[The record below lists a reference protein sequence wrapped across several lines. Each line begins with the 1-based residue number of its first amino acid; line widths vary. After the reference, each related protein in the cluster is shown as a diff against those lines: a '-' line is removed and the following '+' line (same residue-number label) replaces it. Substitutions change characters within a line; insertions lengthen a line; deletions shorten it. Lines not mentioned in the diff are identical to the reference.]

1 MPSRFWVIAI
11 ASGLASFLD
20 AATII
25 SVSVSLAVW
34 RGHFGLTDWEVGLL
48 SGGLAISVALGSVT
62 GGWLGDRLG
71 RARVFAMDL
80 VLFLVGLTMINGAP
94 GPAVLITGVLIAGLA
109 AGADIPT
116 SLAVISD
123 AVPTPMRGRLIA
135 LTQTLWIA
143 GILDGL
149 AVGFL
154 VSGMGY
160 LGTQILLGHLMVLTI
175 MTLTARLIVS
185 RRFEIRWSAQA
196 REPSRAILHDLL
208 ASDSLRPL
216 LATAAFFTLWN
227 IASTSLGSYG
237 PYFLVTVTGLSQSQ
251 ATGLALAIFP
261 VSLVVSLAFVRL
273 ADTDLRDRI
282 FVVAAVLQVTGFAV
296 GAVSGGDVVAAMII
310 LMVLYSLSNVF
321 AGEAIYKVWSQI
333 LLPAGIRSAA
343 MGLTYGAARAVAAVA
358 AFFVPVVLS
367 RSPQA
372 VLWVLTACVIGS
384 GLVGLGITM
393 GHRRLGSAGSEKSVR
408 TL

>member
-1 MPSRFWVIAI
+1 MVR
-11 ASGLASFLD
+11 SGSG
-20 AATII
+20 
-25 SVSVSLAVW
+25 AVE
-34 RGHFGLTDWEVGLL
+34 GH
-48 SGGLAISVALGSVT
+48 
-62 GGWLGDRLG
+62 
-71 RARVFAMDL
+71 
-80 VLFLVGLTMINGAP
+80 P
-94 GPAVLITGVLIAGLA
+94 P
-109 AGADIPT
+109 
-116 SLAVISD
+116 
-123 AVPTPMRGRLIA
+123 
-135 LTQTLWIA
+135 
-143 GILDGL
+143 
-149 AVGFL
+149 
-154 VSGMGY
+154 
-160 LGTQILLGHLMVLTI
+160 
-175 MTLTARLIVS
+175 
-185 RRFEIRWSAQA
+185 
-196 REPSRAILHDLL
+196 DLL

-321 AGEAIYKVWSQI
+321 AREAIYKVWSQI